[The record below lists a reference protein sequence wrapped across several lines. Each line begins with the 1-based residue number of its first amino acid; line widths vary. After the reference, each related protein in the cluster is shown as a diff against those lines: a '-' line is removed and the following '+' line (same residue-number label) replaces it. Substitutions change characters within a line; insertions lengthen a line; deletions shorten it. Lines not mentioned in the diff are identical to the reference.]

1 VKFSVATG
9 VAAVIERSAVFVE
22 RIFSHRASVTYRS
35 LIARLDFQ
43 LLSLKFN
50 ANERWLL
57 LGQATMRSHC
67 TGDSSMSLYRRSDL
81 YGHR

>member
-57 LGQATMRSHC
+57 LGQAPCAATARA
-67 TGDSSMSLYRRSDL
+67 TAVMSLYRRPDL